1 MKTVAKPKVFI
12 SYTWRSDDPSNPK
25 DAEARGLKLADRL
38 RVAGLDCRIDKYF
51 LHSLHGFLKPQR
63 RPGDKV
69 EPWVIWAGEQIQDAD
84 FVLLVC
90 TAQYAVTVCNSPLS
104 HGRAIASGAAE
115 KFARKWGTA

>member
-51 LHSLHGFLKPQR
+51 LHPLHGFLKPQR
-63 RPGDKV
+63 HPGDKV

-84 FVLLVC
+84 FVLLGSK
-90 TAQYAVTVCNSPLS
+90 N
-104 HGRAIASGAAE
+104 
-115 KFARKWGTA
+115 GTFPDAGGFPKPSQI

>member
-51 LHSLHGFLKPQR
+51 LYSLHGFLKPQR
-63 RPGDKV
+63 RPSDKV
-69 EPWVIWAGEQIQDAD
+69 EPMGE
-84 FVLLVC
+84 LGRR
-90 TAQYAVTVCNSPLS
+90 TNSGCRLCPFGVHRSIRGDCLQLATM
-104 HGRAIASGAAE
+104 G
-115 KFARKWGTA
+115 